1 MQFDQYRLLQRSGWA
16 ASARARLGHI
26 VGWGSHDSD
35 SMRFSRIVGFG

>member
-26 VGWGSHDSD
+26 VGWGSDSD